1 MKTAEGMQLGSVVHP
16 QVAGQIVG
24 ARQVHPTVVTK
35 LTVVV
40 LKEKYEKKKLIKKTT
55 RSL

>member
-40 LKEKYEKKKLIKKTT
+40 LKKKI
-55 RSL
+55 